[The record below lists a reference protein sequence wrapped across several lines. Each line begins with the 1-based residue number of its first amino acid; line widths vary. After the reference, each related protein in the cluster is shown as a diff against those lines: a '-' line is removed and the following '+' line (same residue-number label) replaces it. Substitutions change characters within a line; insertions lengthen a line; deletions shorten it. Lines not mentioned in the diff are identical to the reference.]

1 MDFPVQVQRCI
12 YTTNWIERLNRKYKR
27 TIKNENIN
35 AIKQVATFPT
45 SKCCNGRNKNNIF
58 KENLSMEILE
68 TQEKKM
74 NKNKENKREIT
85 NFLGHY
91 HRPSTEVYMYDQL
104 G

>member
-1 MDFPVQVQRCI
+1 MPGKF
-12 YTTNWIERLNRKYKR
+12 
-27 TIKNENIN
+27 IN
-35 AIKQVATFPT
+35 GNSGNT
-45 SKCCNGRNKNNIF
+45 R
-58 KENLSMEILE
+58 
-68 TQEKKM
+68 KKM

>member
-1 MDFPVQVQRCI
+1 LKSS
-12 YTTNWIERLNRKYKR
+12 IEEDD
-27 TIKNENIN
+27 KNESIN
-35 AIKQVATFPT
+35 AIRQVGTFPI
-45 SKCCNGRNKNNIF
+45 SKCYHGRNKNNICQ
-58 KENLSMEILE
+58 ENLSMEILE
-68 TQEKKM
+68 TQERKM

>member
-1 MDFPVQVQRCI
+1 
-12 YTTNWIERLNRKYKR
+12 
-27 TIKNENIN
+27 
-35 AIKQVATFPT
+35 
-45 SKCCNGRNKNNIF
+45 
-58 KENLSMEILE
+58 MEILE